1 MKAEEQTKLNETL
14 SKVFKLDA
22 EKLATLYN
30 EAGELENLSVVVE
43 ADEKRIA
50 KFAKEKDDQ
59 LKRGIKEGASK
70 IEKELKDKFGD
81 SDLIGVELVE
91 SIVTKQ
97 VEDATKAGSKDIS
110 KHPEYIK
117 LQADITKQ
125 LKDRDKEW
133 QTKLDQKDGEF
144 KKAVIFDK
152 VKSKAL
158 SYLDSAKAILPADV
172 KKAENWKAT
181 YINALSGYNYQ
192 ENEDG
197 SIIVLD
203 KDGKALQDS
212 HANTITFDEVVKSTA
227 DNYFDY
233 PVAEP
238 RTGSGNKPP
247 AGQPGS
253 GAGEPKT
260 KAEAFERLKDPKIT
274 PEDRKKYTIIWEN
287 AKE

>member
-181 YINALSGYNYQ
+181 YINALSTYNYQ

-233 PVAEP
+233 PKAED
-238 RTGSGNKPP
+238 RSSSGNKETKKNES
-247 AGQPGS
+247 AI
-253 GAGEPKT
+253 GEPKT
-260 KAEAFERLKDPKIT
+260 KAEAFERLKDHKIT